1 MIKNVRFPS
10 FHFLSQ
16 GAKGSVCHQ
25 KRIDFLLLEGGGP
38 DTGHW
43 LIQIDRQMS
52 TIFYSL
58 SKWSDFLICLFRSH
72 SGFTLFITPRSNLI
86 LPGFLAFSKA
96 LSTFQSLSITFF
108 PVWIFRL
115 IPCSPHLTTL
125 SDKRGRQND
134 FKWKT
139 TEMCCFCCFYFFYS
153 AFFYT
158 LHICLFIFQC
168 LSSSLTVSCWSDTLE
183 SDPRDTRFC
192 ISWPPNH
199 SWWVF
204 WMDWSHKLF
213 LESVRKKE

>member
-1 MIKNVRFPS
+1 MLFGILQSFVHFP
-10 FHFLSQ
+10 
-16 GAKGSVCHQ
+16 
-25 KRIDFLLLEGGGP
+25 
-38 DTGHW
+38 
-43 LIQIDRQMS
+43 
-52 TIFYSL
+52 IF
-58 SKWSDFLICLFRSH
+58 
-72 SGFTLFITPRSNLI
+72 
-86 LPGFLAFSKA
+86 
-96 LSTFQSLSITFF
+96 ITFF

-139 TEMCCFCCFYFFYS
+139 TEMCCFCFFCFFYS

-158 LHICLFIFQC
+158 SHICLFIFQC
-168 LSSSLTVSCWSDTLE
+168 LFSSLTVSCWSDTLE

-213 LESVRKKE
+213 LESVRKKSRNMHEFYSYLPLWNSSFDVVVGLDFSIQAKLFFSGYVFNRVGMADQNQEKKYIITRSQKKSYQTKISKSN

>member
-1 MIKNVRFPS
+1 M
-10 FHFLSQ
+10 
-16 GAKGSVCHQ
+16 
-25 KRIDFLLLEGGGP
+25 
-38 DTGHW
+38 
-43 LIQIDRQMS
+43 
-52 TIFYSL
+52 
-58 SKWSDFLICLFRSH
+58 
-72 SGFTLFITPRSNLI
+72 PRSNLI
-86 LPGFLAFSKA
+86 LLCFLAFSKA

-125 SDKRGRQND
+125 SDKRGLQND

-139 TEMCCFCCFYFFYS
+139 TEMCCFCFFCFFYS

-158 LHICLFIFQC
+158 SHICLFIFQC
-168 LSSSLTVSCWSDTLE
+168 LFSSLTVSCWSDTLE

-192 ISWPPNH
+192 ISGPPNH

-213 LESVRKKE
+213 LESVRKKSRKHAWILQLPPTVKWQFWCSSGLGFFDSGEAILFWIRI